1 MKQLFTTL
9 LTMLGLCS
17 ACQSQEIPTLEPTTY
32 EEALQQTAG
41 AVLIDVRQPDEYAEG
56 HLSGARLLNVL
67 DEATF
72 EAGIAALDKS
82 KPYFIYCRSG
92 RRSHSAA
99 VKMKA
104 IGLNVTDLK
113 GGITA
118 WEAAGKP
125 ITKE

>member
-17 ACQSQEIPTLEPTTY
+17 ACQSQEIPTLEPTAY

-41 AVLIDVRQPDEYAEG
+41 AVIIDVRQPDEYVEG

-72 EAGIAALDKS
+72 EAGIAALDKN

>member
-56 HLSGARLLNVL
+56 HLSGAQLLL
-67 DEATF
+67 SL
-72 EAGIAALDKS
+72 IH
-82 KPYFIYCRSG
+82 I
-92 RRSHSAA
+92 
-99 VKMKA
+99 
-104 IGLNVTDLK
+104 
-113 GGITA
+113 
-118 WEAAGKP
+118 
-125 ITKE
+125 

>member
-17 ACQSQEIPTLEPTTY
+17 ACQSQEIPTLEPTAY

-41 AVLIDVRQPDEYAEG
+41 SVIIDVRQPDEYAEG
-56 HLSGARLLNVL
+56 HLSGARLLNVI

>member
-1 MKQLFTTL
+1 
-9 LTMLGLCS
+9 MLGLCS
-17 ACQSQEIPTLEPTTY
+17 ACQSQEIPTLEPTAY

>member
-9 LTMLGLCS
+9 LAMLGLCS
-17 ACQSQEIPTLEPTTY
+17 ACQSQDIPTLEPQAY
-32 EEALQQTAG
+32 EEALRSDTDAL
-41 AVLIDVRQPDEYAEG
+41 LIDVRQPEEYAEG
-56 HLSGARLLNVL
+56 HLSGAQQLNVL

-72 EAGIAALDKS
+72 QTGIAALDKS